1 MKAVA
6 QIIWEESVM
15 RKKLY
20 KAKKNWVIGTIVAM
34 TITLGTSF
42 VMTTSIHADVNQQVV
57 IDNNTRNTLVSSQQ
71 STTNTSYGNS
81 VNQESIT
88 GRIKDVPDQNTNG
101 QQTVQQQNEE
111 DATQSN
117 VSQKQAAV
125 PFAQSDL
132 QAAQYSSGQTVAEQ
146 KESIYVSPEWI

>member
-1 MKAVA
+1 
-6 QIIWEESVM
+6 M

-57 IDNNTRNTLVSSQQ
+57 TDNNTRNTLVSSQQ

-117 VSQKQAAV
+117 VSQKQAAHRAIYKQLNIRAV
-125 PFAQSDL
+125 RLWLNKRKAFML
-132 QAAQYSSGQTVAEQ
+132 VLSGYKQ
-146 KESIYVSPEWI
+146 